1 MRRNVDQGGPLLRV
15 DDLPKLDHPGEQLSL
30 VHLRRIFLDLLGLP
44 CGRGAEAAAVEDRFA
59 GLLILRGT
67 VSSSITRSSKAT
79 ALVRV

>member
-1 MRRNVDQGGPLLRV
+1 M
-15 DDLPKLDHPGEQLSL
+15 
-30 VHLRRIFLDLLGLP
+30 FLDLLGLP

-79 ALVRV
+79 ASVRV